1 MLSSTMRLLILVAN
15 LEDTLDIYSISF
27 DVVLNVN
34 LHMQTDK
41 SPYQYPSMFHALGT
55 IYHEEGICAV
65 CKGWLPSVS
74 EL

>member
-1 MLSSTMRLLILVAN
+1 MSATYPMDMVRDMITV
-15 LEDTLDIYSISF
+15 
-27 DVVLNVN
+27 
-34 LHMQTDK
+34 QTDK